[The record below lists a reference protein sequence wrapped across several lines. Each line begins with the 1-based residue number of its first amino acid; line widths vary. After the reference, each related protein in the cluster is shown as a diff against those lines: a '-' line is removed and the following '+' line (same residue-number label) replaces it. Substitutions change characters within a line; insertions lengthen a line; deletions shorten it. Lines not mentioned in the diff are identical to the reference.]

1 MLFMDLPNQYFATI
15 FGGFFALL
23 IFLYIIPQK
32 RSRILNIR
40 AAPEPV
46 GAWPIIG
53 HLPMLLGPRL
63 PHTVLGN
70 LGEKYGSAF
79 TLRLGIHKALVVSSW
94 EVAKEC
100 FTTNDQVFATRPS
113 FKAAKIL
120 GYNYALFGLAPYGSY
135 WRELR
140 KISVI
145 ELLSNHRLELLKHVR
160 VSEVSTS
167 MKELYKVWTENCSN
181 GNGSVLVEM
190 QRWFGDL
197 TLNISVRM
205 VAGKRYFGTSSI
217 LDDKARRVSQA
228 IKDFFRLTGMFVVS
242 DFVPFLGWLDFQ
254 GHEKAMKRTAKE
266 VDYILGG
273 WLEEH
278 RRNKLGGGTKVQQDF
293 MDVMLSIL
301 KDEKFFGYNADA
313 VTKATCLNMLLGGTD
328 TTMITLTWALSL
340 LLNNRHILK
349 KAQAEID
356 TQVGKDTQVDESDI
370 VKLVYLQAIVKETL
384 RLYPAAPL
392 SAPHESNKDC
402 TIAGYHIPAG
412 TRLITN
418 VWKIQRDPRVWSNPS
433 EFQPERFLTDQANVD
448 VRGQHFE
455 LIPFGS
461 GRRSCP
467 GISLGLLVVQLA
479 LARLLQGFDF
489 ETPSDAFVDMTES
502 AGLTNL
508 KATPLHVLI
517 TPRLHSSLY

>member
-1 MLFMDLPNQYFATI
+1 M
-15 FGGFFALL
+15 
-23 IFLYIIPQK
+23 
-32 RSRILNIR
+32 
-40 AAPEPV
+40 E
-46 GAWPIIG
+46 
-53 HLPMLLGPRL
+53 
-63 PHTVLGN
+63 
-70 LGEKYGSAF
+70 
-79 TLRLGIHKALVVSSW
+79 
-94 EVAKEC
+94 
-100 FTTNDQVFATRPS
+100 
-113 FKAAKIL
+113 
-120 GYNYALFGLAPYGSY
+120 
-135 WRELR
+135 
-140 KISVI
+140 
-145 ELLSNHRLELLKHVR
+145 
-160 VSEVSTS
+160 
-167 MKELYKVWTENCSN
+167 
-181 GNGSVLVEM
+181 NGSVLVEM

-217 LDDKARRVSQA
+217 LDDEARRISQA
-228 IKDFFRLTGMFVVS
+228 TKDLFRLTGMFVVS

-293 MDVMLSIL
+293 MAVMLSIL

-328 TTMITLTWALSL
+328 TTMVTLTWALSL

-384 RLYPAAPL
+384 RLYPAVPL
-392 SAPHESNKDC
+392 SAPHESIKDC

-418 VWKIQRDPRVWSNPS
+418 GPT
-433 EFQPERFLTDQANVD
+433 F
-448 VRGQHFE
+448 
-455 LIPFGS
+455 
-461 GRRSCP
+461 
-467 GISLGLLVVQLA
+467 
-479 LARLLQGFDF
+479 
-489 ETPSDAFVDMTES
+489 
-502 AGLTNL
+502 
-508 KATPLHVLI
+508 
-517 TPRLHSSLY
+517 

>member
-1 MLFMDLPNQYFATI
+1 MLFMDLLNHYFATI

-23 IFLYIIPQK
+23 IFLYIISQK
-32 RSRILNIR
+32 RSRIPKIR

-120 GYNYALFGLAPYGSY
+120 GYNYALFGLARYGSY

-140 KISVI
+140 KISMI

-167 MKELYKVWTENCSN
+167 IKELYEVWTENCSN

-217 LDDKARRVSQA
+217 LDDEARRISQA
-228 IKDFFRLTGMFVVS
+228 TKDFFRLAGMFVVS
-242 DFVPFLGWLDFQ
+242 DFVPFLFGWLDFQ

-301 KDEKFFGYNADA
+301 EDEKFFGYNADA
-313 VTKATCLNMLLGGTD
+313 VTKATCLLLHY
-328 TTMITLTWALSL
+328 I
-340 LLNNRHILK
+340 
-349 KAQAEID
+349 
-356 TQVGKDTQVDESDI
+356 
-370 VKLVYLQAIVKETL
+370 
-384 RLYPAAPL
+384 
-392 SAPHESNKDC
+392 SAPHEAIKDC

-418 VWKIQRDPRVWSNPS
+418 IWKIQRDPRVWSNPS

-461 GRRSCP
+461 GRRSSP
-467 GISLGLLVVQLA
+467 GISLGLLVVHLA
-479 LARLLQGFDF
+479 YISTFATRL
-489 ETPSDAFVDMTES
+489 
-502 AGLTNL
+502 
-508 KATPLHVLI
+508 
-517 TPRLHSSLY
+517 